1 MRISITDYAVGAALA
16 GDLANTSPTVRTMA
30 GEALPTPEAL
40 SRFLAERG
48 LRLDALADGQVD
60 GRADGRLPTGDD
72 VREVQLLRREARGV
86 VETETEEQAVAGA
99 AVLAGRAGLSPVLD
113 RDAGGRWQ
121 WYVPTAPGASLAE
134 ELAAVIGVGLLGA
147 VRALGHG
154 RFRACVAP
162 GCRGVFVDTSRGGR
176 RVYCMP
182 ELCGNRLNVANH
194 RARNRLPV
202 RTEGDLHARP

>member
-1 MRISITDYAVGAALA
+1 MRVSIVDYGVGAALA
-16 GDLANTSPTVRTMA
+16 GELANTSPTVRSA
-30 GEALPTPEAL
+30 EGEALPDSEAL
-40 SRFLAERG
+40 ARFLVGHG
-48 LRLDALADGQVD
+48 LRFDALADGP
-60 GRADGRLPTGDD
+60 PTGHD
-72 VREVQLLRREARGV
+72 VREVHLLRREARGI

-134 ELAAVIGVGLLGA
+134 ELAALIGIGLLGA
-147 VRALGHG
+147 VRTLGHG

-176 RVYCMP
+176 RIYCMP

-194 RARNRLPV
+194 RARHRLGGGV
-202 RTEGDLHARP
+202 TQ

>member
-16 GDLANTSPTVRTMA
+16 GDLANTSPTVQTTA
-30 GEALPTPEAL
+30 GDTLPTPEAL
-40 SRFLAERG
+40 LSFLQEHE
-48 LRLDALADGQVD
+48 LRLDALADGRTPTD
-60 GRADGRLPTGDD
+60 GD
-72 VREVQLLRREARGV
+72 VREVHLLRREARGV

-99 AVLAGRAGLSPVLD
+99 IVLSRRAGLSPVLD

-121 WYVPTAPGASLAE
+121 WYVPTAPGASPAG
-134 ELAAVIGVGLLGA
+134 ELAAIIGVGLLGA

-182 ELCGNRLNVANH
+182 DLCGNRLNVANH
-194 RARNRLPV
+194 RARNRLPT
-202 RTEGDLHARP
+202 R

>member
-1 MRISITDYAVGAALA
+1 MRISIADYAVGAALA
-16 GDLANTSPTVRTMA
+16 GDLVNTSPTVRSA
-30 GEALPTPEAL
+30 EGEVLADSEALA
-40 SRFLAERG
+40 RFLVGHG
-48 LRLDALADGQVD
+48 LRLDALAD
-60 GRADGRLPTGDD
+60 RPPTGED
-72 VREVQLLRREARGV
+72 VREVHLLRREARGI

-134 ELAAVIGVGLLGA
+134 ELAALIGVGLLGA
-147 VRALGHG
+147 VRTLGHG

-176 RVYCMP
+176 RIYCMP
-182 ELCGNRLNVANH
+182 DLCGNRLNVANH
-194 RARNRLPV
+194 RARHRLGGV
-202 RTEGDLHARP
+202 TR

>member
-16 GDLANTSPTVRTMA
+16 GDLANTSPTVETTA

-40 SRFLAERG
+40 TRFLAGHG
-48 LRLDALADGQVD
+48 LRLDALA
-60 GRADGRLPTGDD
+60 GRAPTADD

-113 RDAGGRWQ
+113 RDPGGRWQ
-121 WYVPTAPGASLAE
+121 WYVPTAPGASPAE
-134 ELAAVIGVGLLGA
+134 ELAAIIGIGLLGA
-147 VRALGHG
+147 VRTLGHG
-154 RFRACVAP
+154 RFRACAAP

-176 RVYCMP
+176 RIYCMP
-182 ELCGNRLNVANH
+182 DLCGNRLNVANH
-194 RARNRLPV
+194 RARSRL
-202 RTEGDLHARP
+202 GGAAR

>member
-1 MRISITDYAVGAALA
+1 MRISIVDYAVGAAVA
-16 GDLANTSPTVRTMA
+16 GDLANTSPTVRTTA
-30 GEALPTPEAL
+30 GDALPTPEAL
-40 SRFLAERG
+40 TRFLAERG
-48 LRLDALADGQVD
+48 RRLDALAD
-60 GRADGRLPTGDD
+60 RSLTGDD
-72 VREVQLLRREARGV
+72 VREVHLLRREARGV

-99 AVLAGRAGLSPVLD
+99 AVLAARAGLSPVLD

-182 ELCGNRLNVANH
+182 DLCGNRLNVANH
-194 RARNRLPV
+194 RARQRLGGV
-202 RTEGDLHARP
+202 TQ